1 MVTVAD
7 LELLFPGRGALAAG
21 VLRNSGILT
30 DEPALEPVLEVE
42 IVVVAPEPEPEVT
55 P

>member
-21 VLRNSGILT
+21 ILRNSGILT
-30 DEPALEPVLEVE
+30 DEPVAA
-42 IVVVAPEPEPEVT
+42 APEPEPPSADNAIEEGGDVV
-55 P
+55 